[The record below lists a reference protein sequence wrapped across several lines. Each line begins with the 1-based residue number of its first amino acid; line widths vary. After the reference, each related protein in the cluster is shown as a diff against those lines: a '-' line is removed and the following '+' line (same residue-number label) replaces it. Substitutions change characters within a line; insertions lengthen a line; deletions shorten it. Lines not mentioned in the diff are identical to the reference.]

1 MSPACPRSRI
11 GCTSD
16 FDRPSKGLWHVTY
29 SDSAQAADAIL
40 ELTDDFYQDPHAV
53 YRELRARGPIHRIR
67 LDGVVGW
74 LVVDHEVAKQAF
86 LEPGISKKIGSP
98 EGQAVLARN
107 GAVDRFN
114 GAINDNMLFADPPQH
129 TRLRKLVTK
138 AFTGRAVREL
148 GPRITTIADEL
159 LAEIGIRDR
168 ADLLDAYAF
177 PLPVAVIC
185 ELLGVPDDDKHDF
198 RAWTA
203 VVVNDSAPIE
213 ERTTAGI
220 SFFSYMTK
228 LIAART
234 DSPGDDLLSELI
246 IAKEDGDQLD
256 QSELISMLL
265 LLLAAGHET
274 TVNLIGNAVYEMLR
288 NPRIAER
295 LRAEPETV
303 PAYVEEILRSQGPVH
318 LATARYTARP
328 IVLGGRE
335 IGAGEFILISLAA
348 ADRDPDRFTHP
359 DRVDVDRADNRHI
372 AFGHGIHFCLG
383 AALARTEA
391 TIAINRLLDRIP
403 ELSLDPEYGEP
414 IWRRSLLIR
423 GLTALPVS
431 MVPANEPELEFSAV

>member
-1 MSPACPRSRI
+1 M
-11 GCTSD
+11 
-16 FDRPSKGLWHVTY
+16 TY

-159 LAEIGIRDR
+159 LAEIGTRDR

-318 LATARYTARP
+318 LATARYTTRP

-348 ADRDPDRFTHP
+348 GDRDPDRFTHP

-391 TIAINRLLDRIP
+391 TIAINRLLDQIP

-423 GLTALPVS
+423 GLMALPVS